1 MNPVQNSFPPLLPDI
16 VIPPVLPSQIRPSQ
30 IAPIQGL
37 GLPAPSNLL
46 PGLTTSALGTSPSAA
61 GDLINGDLF
70 TDVLTSNNI
79 FGALAQPTD
88 VLGALPL
95 VTDLVETALPLV
107 TDVLDT
113 ALPLD
118 TNALDNVL
126 PLRADNLNPP
136 IEVPN
141 TASPLVTEIPDNALP
156 SAGVSLELSAG
167 VDVGVSL
174 PSLPTGLAALST
186 DTLANPGLVSNIL
199 GARPTDNSPTEVL
212 NNGPIAI
219 PTNTIPNDVLQTLLP
234 AVTEPA
240 TLPILSDVPDLVVP
254 SEVVTDALGGVHF
267 LSDVFDSFSPTDL
280 AAQPTNAAPALIITN
295 PAAFPTDTLALSPL
309 LPDAAALATQ
319 VSTSLATDA
328 AAMPSELAG
337 IIAPAVANTQDLNSS
352 LPPPTTLPTESP
364 PAQPLSAEVA
374 PPIQITIGDLLDS
387 GVPVTDILHALPADL
402 AALPMGIL
410 GALPVDILGHVV
422 SAGGLLNSDAFAD
435 AFSTDV
441 PGAVHPVSE
450 MLNGGGLAA
459 DVLAP
464 IATNIPS
471 AAPAIIANVLG
482 SGLLAELAPSPTTPD
497 LRTGNPLLPAA
508 PMIAALPPLPS
519 TLATLPSLS
528 PGALQTGDPVLPAL
542 PSLSALPA
550 LLTPPTNLSLQLTAS
565 FAILASG
572 RVSTTYAYSFF
583 DNGLVQIA
591 TIFLSPVTGP
601 WTGTL
606 PDGTSV
612 GLDVE
617 GLYIGGRIRVGYPA
631 AYKQI
636 LQEGTGWYLPPR
648 QVRGS

>member
-1 MNPVQNSFPPLLPDI
+1 MTNPVQNSFPPLLPDI

-37 GLPAPSNLL
+37 GLSAPSNLL
-46 PGLTTSALGTSPSAA
+46 PGPTTSALGTSPSAV
-61 GDLINGDLF
+61 GDLINGGLF

-79 FGALAQPTD
+79 FGALPQPTD
-88 VLGALPL
+88 VLGALLL

-126 PLRADNLNPP
+126 PLRTDNLNPS
-136 IEVPN
+136 IEVLD
-141 TASPLVTEIPDNALP
+141 TAWPLVTEIPDNTLP

-174 PSLPTGLAALST
+174 PPLPTGLAALST
-186 DTLANPGLVSNIL
+186 DTLANPGLVSDIL
-199 GARPTDNSPTEVL
+199 GALPTDNSPTEVL
-212 NNGPIAI
+212 NNGPVAI
-219 PTNTIPNDVLQTLLP
+219 PTNTTPNDVLQTLLP

-254 SEVVTDALGGVHF
+254 SEVFTDALGGVHF
-267 LSDVFDSFSPTDL
+267 FSDLLNDDLPLDIASTDVL
-280 AAQPTNAAPALIITN
+280 GAVQTATSDALNNILPTNLPAL
-295 PAAFPTDTLALSPL
+295 
-309 LPDAAALATQ
+309 
-319 VSTSLATDA
+319 
-328 AAMPSELAG
+328 
-337 IIAPAVANTQDLNSS
+337 
-352 LPPPTTLPTESP
+352 
-364 PAQPLSAEVA
+364 
-374 PPIQITIGDLLDS
+374 PIQTTIGDLLDS
-387 GVPVTDILHALPADL
+387 GVPVTDIFHALPADL

-410 GALPVDILGHVV
+410 GALPADILGPVV
-422 SAGGLLNSDAFAD
+422 SAGGLLDNDAFAD

-441 PGAVHPVSE
+441 PGAVATDFFTDVSGAVRPVSE

-464 IATNIPS
+464 IATNITS
-471 AAPAIIANVLG
+471 AAPAIIANVLS
-482 SGLLAELAPSPTTPD
+482 SGLLAELALSPTLPTTPD
-497 LRTGNPLLPAA
+497 LPTGNPPLPTAT
-508 PMIAALPPLPS
+508 MIAALPPLPS
-519 TLATLPSLS
+519 TLATLTLPSPS

-542 PSLSALPA
+542 PSLSALPTLPA
-550 LLTPPTNLSLQLTAS
+550 PPTNLSLQLTAS

-572 RVSTTYAYSFF
+572 RVSTTYTYSFF

-591 TIFLSPVTGP
+591 TVFLSPVTGP

-606 PDGTSV
+606 LDGTSV

-631 AYKQI
+631 AYKRI
-636 LQEGTGWYLPPR
+636 LQEGTGWYLPLR